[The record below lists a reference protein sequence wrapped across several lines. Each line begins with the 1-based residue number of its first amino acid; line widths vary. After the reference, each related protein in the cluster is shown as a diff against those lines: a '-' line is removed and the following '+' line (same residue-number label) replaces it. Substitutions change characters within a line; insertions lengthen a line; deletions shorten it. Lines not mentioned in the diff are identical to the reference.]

1 MTATA
6 AVAER
11 RGARAAWLVAG
22 AALAVSALTIV
33 GPPRVLSTYGLSVA
47 FLVVFYVALAE
58 AWNLFSGY
66 TGYVNFGYAGSIGLG
81 SYTAAIAIWKFGL
94 AWPLA
99 VLLGGLFPAAL
110 SAVIAPA
117 LRARGAYF
125 AIAMLGFAESTRL
138 LVGSRYLQALTN
150 AGVGI
155 PLPPTIPLET
165 QFRLMAGL
173 MCLTILV
180 TYLMAGSEFGLRLLA
195 IREDELACRVLN
207 INVTLDKTLALV
219 LSTFLAGLA
228 GALHAIYLSYIEP
241 DTVFSAN
248 FTVQTMVM
256 ATFGGLGTVS
266 GPVLGGILFTLVD
279 QFVTAYLLTWHFV
292 IFGLALV
299 IVVLLLP
306 EGIIP
311 RLQLRLPR
319 LRRRTV

>member
-1 MTATA
+1 MTGPRRRALPLAAAA
-6 AVAER
+6 AV
-11 RGARAAWLVAG
+11 V
-22 AALAVSALTIV
+22 AALTVLA
-33 GPPRVLSTYGLSVA
+33 PPRLLSTYGLSVA
-47 FLVVFYVALAE
+47 FLVVFYVTLAE

-81 SYTAAIAIWKFGL
+81 SYTAAIAIWKFGI

-99 VLLGGLFPAAL
+99 LALGGLLPAAL

-125 AIAMLGFAESTRL
+125 AIAMLGFAESVRL
-138 LVGSRYLQALTN
+138 LVGSKYLAPLTN

-155 PLPPTIPLET
+155 PLPATIPLET
-165 QFRLMAGL
+165 QFHLMAGL
-173 MCLTILV
+173 MLLTVLV
-180 TYLMAGSEFGLRLLA
+180 TYLVAGSEFGLRLLA

-207 INVTLDKTLALV
+207 INVTLEKTLALV
-219 LSTFLAGLA
+219 VSTFLAGVA
-228 GALHAIYLSYIEP
+228 GGIHAIYLSYIEP
-241 DTVFSAN
+241 DAVFSAN

-256 ATFGGLGTVS
+256 AAFGGLGTVT
-266 GPVLGGILFTLVD
+266 GPVLGGILFTLLD

-299 IVVLLLP
+299 AVILLLP
-306 EGIIP
+306 DGIVP
-311 RLQLRLPR
+311 RLQRTTPA

>member
-1 MTATA
+1 MTTVGAPRSGARAVWLVAAA
-6 AVAER
+6 AVAV
-11 RGARAAWLVAG
+11 LTVVA
-22 AALAVSALTIV
+22 
-33 GPPRVLSTYGLSVA
+33 PPRVLSVYGLSVA
-47 FLVVFYVALAE
+47 FLVVFYVTLAE

-81 SYTAAIAIWKFGL
+81 SYTTAVAMWKFGVS
-94 AWPLA
+94 WPLA
-99 VLLGGLFPAAL
+99 VALGGLVPGVL
-110 SAVIAPA
+110 SAIIAPA

-138 LVGSRYLQALTN
+138 LVGSKYLAPLTN

-165 QFRLMAGL
+165 QFHLMAAL
-173 MCLTILV
+173 MLVTVLV
-180 TYLMAGSEFGLRLLA
+180 TYLVAGSEFGLRLLA

-207 INVTLDKTLALV
+207 INVTLEKTLALV
-219 LSTFLAGLA
+219 MSTFLAGLA
-228 GALHAIYLSYIEP
+228 GGIHGIYLSYIEP
-241 DTVFSAN
+241 DAVFSAN

-256 ATFGGLGTVS
+256 AAFGGLGTVS

-299 IVVLLLP
+299 VVVLLLP
-306 EGIIP
+306 DGIIP
-311 RLQLRLPR
+311 RLQRSTPR